1 LLLWLDIP
9 RYQDSYFLNVD
20 VQQGFAFLL
29 IVILYQE
36 LRELSW
42 LLYNQF
48 VIQELSGFNKMSIG
62 LFFKDILI
70 KYMIVLVFATPVYLI
85 AMGLIYWGGEY
96 FYMYLMIFYL
106 VFIVVFMNI
115 VPTFI
120 MPLFNKYEDIPAG
133 ELKDK
138 IHAMA

>member
-1 LLLWLDIP
+1 
-9 RYQDSYFLNVD
+9 
-20 VQQGFAFLL
+20 
-29 IVILYQE
+29 
-36 LRELSW
+36 
-42 LLYNQF
+42 
-48 VIQELSGFNKMSIG
+48 MSIG